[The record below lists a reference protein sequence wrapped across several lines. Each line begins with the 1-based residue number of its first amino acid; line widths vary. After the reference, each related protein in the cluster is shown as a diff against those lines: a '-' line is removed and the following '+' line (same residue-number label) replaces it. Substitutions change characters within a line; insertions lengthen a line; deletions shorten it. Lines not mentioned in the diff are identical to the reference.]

1 MLDGECLK
9 NKKELADLKESLA
22 KEGQLLQE
30 CRHDNMIMK
39 QRLVDTDNAKETTI
53 REVALLKRRLSEL
66 DEELRV
72 KEKEFQM
79 NIDAVRRAEQKA
91 VDKIHNLE
99 NTLEHTSQDLGD
111 QKLKFSGAEGR
122 IAGLEAQL
130 TRTEDAKNEAEMK
143 LATLHSTLRRTLG
156 IRGQ

>member
-99 NTLEHTSQDLGD
+99 NMLEHTSQDLGD